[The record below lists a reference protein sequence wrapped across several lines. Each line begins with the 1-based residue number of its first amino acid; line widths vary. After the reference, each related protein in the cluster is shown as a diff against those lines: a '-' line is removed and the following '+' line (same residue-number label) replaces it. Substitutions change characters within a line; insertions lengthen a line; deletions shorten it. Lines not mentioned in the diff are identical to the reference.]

1 MPSIVDNK
9 STIEKIC
16 VDDFAIRKRFSYGT
30 IMVDLET
37 HRIIDIIPSREAS
50 DVKRWLET
58 YPNLKIVSRDGSSTY
73 ASAIAGSHPHA
84 LQISDRFHLIK
95 GLSEAV
101 TKYIVRKFPSRIE
114 ISAVTVLTPEMQA
127 LYDTSNRAQR
137 IRYAH
142 QKRREGF
149 TISEIALL
157 LHSGTTTINKY
168 LSISE
173 NEIPEDRKISRERQH
188 QLAIEQKQKEV
199 DETRE
204 LYRHGYTVEEIG
216 RIMHHIPQTVKKY
229 LDPSYSVVS
238 VRYDSRIPGKLAPYE
253 NQVLELRS
261 QGYTYQRIHDIIS
274 KSGYNGSVA
283 SLRMF
288 MQKERAHVKRQCGN
302 KENQKEYVQRRS
314 LCQLVYKKL
323 ENIQSLSNEQYETVI
338 KEYPILGELYT
349 MINEFH
355 KIIFSKKAEE
365 LDTWISKSK
374 KHDIPELQSFLEGTC
389 KDIEAVKNGIIY
401 QYSNGLAEG
410 SVNKLKVIKR
420 IMYGRNSFELLK
432 SKILLYEMIHY

>member
-1 MPSIVDNK
+1 MPLIIDK
-9 STIEKIC
+9 SKIEKIC

-37 HRIIDIIPSREAS
+37 HRIIDIIPSRESS

-58 YPNLKIVSRDGSSTY
+58 FPNLKIVSRDGSLTY
-73 ASAIAGSHPHA
+73 AAAITGAHPNA
-84 LQISDRFHLIK
+84 VQISDRFHLIK

-101 TKYIVRKFPSRIE
+101 TRFIIRKFPSRLE

-127 LYDTSNRAQR
+127 LYDTSNCAQR
-137 IRYAH
+137 IKYAH
-142 QKRREGF
+142 RKRKEGL
-149 TISEIALL
+149 TIAEIALL
-157 LHSGTTTINKY
+157 LHSTVKTINRY

-204 LYRHGYTVEEIG
+204 LYKQGYSIEYIG
-216 RIMHHIPQTVKKY
+216 KLMHHIPQTVKKY
-229 LDPSYSVVS
+229 LDPSFSVVS
-238 VRYDSRIPGKLAPYE
+238 VKYDNRIPGKLAPYE

-261 QGYTYQRIHDIIS
+261 QGHTYEEIHNIIS
-274 KSGYNGSVA
+274 NAGYSGSVA

-288 MQKERAHVKRQCGN
+288 MQKERAHAKSQCEN
-302 KENQKEYVQRRS
+302 TENQKEYIQRRS

-323 ENIQSLSNEQYETVI
+323 ENIRNISNEQYETVI

-349 MINEFH
+349 LIKEFH
-355 KIIFSKKAEE
+355 RIMFSHKAEE
-365 LDTWISKSK
+365 LETWISEAKV
-374 KHDIPELQSFLEGTC
+374 HDIQELQSFLEGTC
-389 KDIEAVKNGIIY
+389 KDIDAVKNGIIY
-401 QYSNGLAEG
+401 PYNNGLAEG
-410 SVNKLKVIKR
+410 NVNKLKVIKR

-432 SKILLYEMIHY
+432 SKILLYERMRL

>member
-1 MPSIVDNK
+1 MPSIMDK
-9 STIEKIC
+9 SKIEKIC

-37 HRIIDIIPSREAS
+37 HRIIDIIPSRETS
-50 DVKRWLET
+50 DVKKWLET
-58 YPNLKIVSRDGSSTY
+58 YPNLKIVSRDGSVSY
-73 ASAIAGSHPHA
+73 ASAITSSHPNA

-101 TKYIVRKFPSRIE
+101 TRFIIRKFPSRVE
-114 ISAVTVLTPEMQA
+114 IPVVTVLTPEMQA

-142 QKRREGF
+142 QKRKDGF

-157 LHSGTTTINKY
+157 IHSSTTTINRY

-173 NEIPEDRKISRERQH
+173 NEIPEDKKISRERQH
-188 QLAIEQKQKEV
+188 QFAVEQKQKEV
-199 DETRE
+199 DEART
-204 LYRHGYTVEEIG
+204 LYNQGYSISAIG
-216 RIMHHIPQTVKKY
+216 IMMHHNPQTIKKY
-229 LDPSYSVVS
+229 LDPSYSAINVG
-238 VRYDSRIPGKLAPYE
+238 YDVRIPGKLRPYE

-261 QGYTYQRIHDIIS
+261 QGYTYQKIHDIIS
-274 KSGYNGSVA
+274 EAGYNGSVA

-288 MQKERAHVKRQCGN
+288 MQKERAHAKSRSENVQ
-302 KENQKEYVQRRS
+302 NQKEYVQRKS

-323 ENIQSLSNEQYETVI
+323 ENIKNLSNVQYETII
-338 KEYPILGELYT
+338 KEYPIVGKIYT
-349 MINEFH
+349 LIKEFNR
-355 KIIFSKKAEE
+355 IIFSKKVDE
-365 LDTWISKSK
+365 LEIWISESR
-374 KHDIPELQSFLEGTC
+374 KHDIPELQSFLEGIS
-389 KDIEAVKNGIIY
+389 KDIAAVKNSIIY
-401 QYSNGLAEG
+401 KYNNGLAEG

-432 SKILLYEMIHY
+432 AKLLLYEMMRF

>member
-1 MPSIVDNK
+1 MPSIADNK
-9 STIEKIC
+9 SNIEKIC

-58 YPNLKIVSRDGSSTY
+58 YPNLKVVSRDGSPTY
-73 ASAIAGSHPHA
+73 ASVISGSHPHA

-114 ISAVTVLTPEMQA
+114 IPVVTVLTPEMQA

-137 IRYAH
+137 IKYAH
-142 QKRREGF
+142 QKRKEGF

-157 LHSGTTTINKY
+157 LHSGTTTISKY
-168 LSISE
+168 LSIPE

-188 QLAIEQKQKEV
+188 LLAIEQKQKEV

-204 LYRHGYTVEEIG
+204 LYSQGYTVEEIG

-238 VRYDSRIPGKLAPYE
+238 MRYDSRTPGKLAPYE

-288 MQKERAHVKRQCGN
+288 VQKERAHVKRQCEN

-314 LCQLVYKKL
+314 LCQLIYKKL
-323 ENIQSLSNEQYETVI
+323 EKIQNLSDEQYETVI
-338 KEYPILGELYT
+338 KEYPILGELYS
-349 MINEFH
+349 MIKEFH
-355 KIIFSKKAEE
+355 KIVFSKKAEE
-365 LDTWISKSK
+365 LDTWISQSK
-374 KHDIPELQSFLEGTC
+374 KHDIPELQSFLEGIC
-389 KDIEAVKNGIIY
+389 KDIGAVKNGITY

-432 SKILLYEMIHY
+432 SKVLLYEMLHC

>member
-1 MPSIVDNK
+1 MPSIVDK
-9 STIEKIC
+9 SNIEKIC
-16 VDDFAIRKRFSYGT
+16 VDDFAIKKRFSYGT

-37 HRIIDIIPSREAS
+37 HRIIDIIPSREFS

-58 YPNLKIVSRDGSSTY
+58 FLNLKIISRDGSSTY
-73 ASAIAGSHPHA
+73 ASAITGAHPHA

-95 GLSEAV
+95 GLSEAF
-101 TKYIVRKFPSRIE
+101 TRFITRKFPSRLE
-114 ISAVTVLTPEMQA
+114 ISAVTVLTPEMKA
-127 LYDTSNRAQR
+127 LYDTTNRAQR
-137 IRYAH
+137 IKYAH
-142 QKRREGF
+142 DKRKAGL
-149 TISEIALL
+149 TIAEIALL
-157 LHSGTTTINKY
+157 LHSTVKTINRY

-204 LYRHGYTVEEIG
+204 FYKQGHFIEKIG
-216 RIMHHIPQTVKKY
+216 KLMHHIPQTVKNY
-229 LDPSYSVVS
+229 LDPSFSVVS
-238 VRYDSRIPGKLAPYE
+238 VKYDNRIPGKLAPYE

-261 QGYTYQRIHDIIS
+261 QGYKYKEIHNIIS
-274 KSGYNGSVA
+274 NFGYNGSIA

-288 MQKERAHVKRQCGN
+288 MQKEHAYAKSECE
-302 KENQKEYVQRRS
+302 KTENQKEYIQRRS

-323 ENIQSLSNEQYETVI
+323 ENVRNLSNEQYETVI

-349 MINEFH
+349 LIKEFYR
-355 KIIFSKKAEE
+355 IMFSHKAEE
-365 LDTWISKSK
+365 LEIWISEAKT
-374 KHDIPELQSFLEGTC
+374 HDIPELQSFLGGTR
-389 KDIEAVKNGIIY
+389 KDIEAAKNGIIHSY
-401 QYSNGLAEG
+401 NNGLAEG

-432 SKILLYEMIHY
+432 SKILLYEMMCL